1 MVNERKKVVIVGAG
15 FAGLEAAKALQ
26 RAPVDVLVIDKQNH
40 HLFQPLLYQ
49 VATAGLSPANIASP
63 IRRIL
68 RRSKNTR
75 VILAEV
81 TGIDKQRRTVHTT
94 EGDHPYDFLILA
106 TGAKNWFFGNEQWP
120 EFSPGLKTLAD
131 ATDMRA
137 KVLRAFEDAETAPP
151 EEQQPY
157 LTFVVIG
164 GGPTGV
170 ELAGAIAELA
180 CRAIA
185 SDFRAADPQNTRIV
199 LVEAGDRLLSNFP
212 EKLSSA
218 CLTSLEKLSV
228 EVHLGCM
235 VKAIDERGVETEAG
249 RIEACTVLWA
259 AGVRSTPV
267 AGWLGADADGMGRV
281 LVGDDLTVPGCPDTF
296 VCGDCAHVKGED
308 GNPLPGICQPAMQEG
323 VYAARSI
330 MARVQGRTLPPFRY
344 KDKGIMA
351 TIGRKMAVCDL
362 GRLKISGFFA
372 WVLWLTIHVVYLI
385 GFRSRLLVL
394 IEWAWAYVTFE
405 RGARLIV
412 KKE

>member
-1 MVNERKKVVIVGAG
+1 MIVGAG
-15 FAGLEAAKALQ
+15 FAGLEAAKALR

-81 TGIDKQRRTVHTT
+81 TGIDKENRTVQTT
-94 EGDHPYDFLILA
+94 EGDYPYDFLIIA

-120 EFSPGLKTLAD
+120 EFAPGLKTLAD
-131 ATDMRA
+131 ATGMRA
-137 KVLRAFEDAETAPP
+137 RVLSAFEDAETAPP
-151 EEQQPY
+151 EEQQQY

-164 GGPTGV
+164 GGPTGI

-185 SDFRAADPQNTRIV
+185 SDFRASDPQMTRIV

-218 CLTSLEKLSV
+218 CLESLEKLSV
-228 EVHLGCM
+228 EVHLGCR
-235 VKAIDERGVETEAG
+235 VKVIDEKGVETEAG
-249 RIEACTVLWA
+249 RIDARTVLWA

-267 AGWLGADADGMGRV
+267 AEWLGADADRSGRV
-281 LVGDDLTVPGCPDTF
+281 LVRDDLTVPGSAEVF

-308 GNPLPGICQPAMQEG
+308 GDPLPGVCQPAMQAG
-323 VYAARSI
+323 VYAAKTI
-330 MARVQGRTLPPFRY
+330 IARLQGRTLRPFRY
-344 KDKGIMA
+344 KDKGNMA
-351 TIGRKMAVCDL
+351 TIGRRMAVCEI
-362 GRLKISGFFA
+362 GRLNISGFFA
-372 WVLWLTIHVVYLI
+372 WVLWLTVHIVYLI
-385 GFRSRLLVL
+385 GFRNRLLTL
-394 IEWAWAYVTFE
+394 IDWAWAYVTFE

-412 KKE
+412 KK